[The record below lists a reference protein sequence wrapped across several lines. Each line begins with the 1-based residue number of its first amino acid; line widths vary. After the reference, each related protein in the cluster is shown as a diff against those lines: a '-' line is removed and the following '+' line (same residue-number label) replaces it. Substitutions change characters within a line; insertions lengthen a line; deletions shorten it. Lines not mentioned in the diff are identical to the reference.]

1 MSERQRRRATTTRTC
16 TRSCIIFPFV
26 IFCSSVLLFIKFY
39 KQNLA
44 SSELFSIDVGIAK
57 NSVLDDESNVRI
69 PKDKH
74 GAELSVEERLRYLE
88 LKTNAFMGFGTNP
101 FFGVQEQASHCE
113 NVSSLHEFGCK
124 LGWEGVKDSNSR
136 CVGLFDHRI
145 CIDNLP
151 KPGTKYE
158 LNQEDG
164 SEQND
169 TPCLIYDFGIR
180 AEPQFGAVM
189 ARTFGCEVHGFDPSP
204 VSNNWWESDRA
215 NELRK
220 LPNYHFHP
228 YGAGGIDGDIVLK
241 DYNWGQVSIL
251 RYPSM
256 TVHCKDNTFRIGDNV
271 EADWEMRGQYYE
283 GEVVGVT
290 SSGDNVTVRYSDEKS
305 VETLDF
311 RFVRHT
317 CDLRHHSSKD
327 FKLPVKTLPT
337 IMKELRHEGR
347 SIDILKI
354 DVEGSEYA
362 FLEQL
367 LDVSGGCPDFIKQI
381 TLEWHH
387 FSFDP
392 RYGEGASPPIN
403 TIATLLNSCG
413 LKNIWQQ

>member
-1 MSERQRRRATTTRTC
+1 MLSNWLSKTV
-16 TRSCIIFPFV
+16 SVPLCILFPFM
-26 IFCSSVLLFIKFY
+26 IFCNIVAFNLLVLDKEKGLS
-39 KQNLA
+39 
-44 SSELFSIDVGIAK
+44 SSELYVADIAK
-57 NSVLDDESNVRI
+57 KAVLDDESNVRNSKDKRTVLDDESNVRI

-74 GAELSVEERLRYLE
+74 GVELSIEERLRYLE

-101 FFGVQEQASHCE
+101 FFGAKVQASQCKTM
-113 NVSSLHEFGCK
+113 SSLKEFGCK
-124 LGWEGVKDSNSR
+124 LGWEGVNDAKSD
-136 CVGLFDHRI
+136 CAGLFDHNV

-151 KPGTKYE
+151 KPRTKYE
-158 LNQEDG
+158 LNKEDG
-164 SEQND
+164 SKQSND
-169 TPCLIYDFGIR
+169 PPCLIYDFGIR
-180 AEPQFGAVM
+180 AQPQFGAVM

-204 VSNNWWESDRA
+204 VSTEWWKSDLA

-228 YGAGGIDGDIVLK
+228 YGAGGNDGDIVLK
-241 DYNWGQVSIL
+241 EYNWGQVSIL
-251 RYPSM
+251 RYPS
-256 TVHCKDNTFRIGDNV
+256 
-271 EADWEMRGQYYE
+271 W
-283 GEVVGVT
+283 
-290 SSGDNVTVRYSDEKS
+290 TVRCKEGDPN
-305 VETLDF
+305 
-311 RFVRHT
+311 
-317 CDLRHHSSKD
+317 CDLEWHESKD

-337 IMKELRHEGR
+337 IMKELGHEGR

-367 LDVSGGCPDFIKQI
+367 LDTNGGCPDFIKQM

-413 LKNIWQQ
+413 LKNIWQ